1 MATLKTIIQ
10 GDLIPSVHQKAALF
24 IKALQHPL
32 IQKITHKGLL
42 MAIHL
47 ENDAIVKKVIQYC
60 LENGVLTDWFLFA
73 PQCLRIAPPL
83 IISEEEILFACQVI
97 MKALDAVE
105 IR

>member
-1 MATLKTIIQ
+1 
-10 GDLIPSVHQKAALF
+10 
-24 IKALQHPL
+24 
-32 IQKITHKGLL
+32 